1 VPVIEAQQ
9 VSKRFLLR
17 HNAAVELKVRFL
29 GLLHR
34 ERRETIE
41 EFWAL
46 KGVSIRIDRGEAI
59 GLVGRNGSGKSTLL
73 KLIAAIHR
81 PTSGRLLVARD
92 ARISSMIELGVG
104 FHPELTGRENVF
116 LSASIHGLTRAAIE
130 RIYGAVVEYSGL
142 GHFMDVPIKNYSSG
156 MHMRLGFA
164 IAANLDPDIL
174 LLDEIFAV
182 GDADFQGR
190 CIGTVKQFMEEGKTI
205 IFVSHSPVSIR
216 SLCRRVCVLD
226 QGEMVFDGGLEGGL
240 SFYEGVLARLGRHG
254 DHSPAA
260 VVGPVTA
267 AAEEAALNRAPH
279 RLASGG
285 LWSESGI
292 WQIEFL
298 RRQGLEPDHD
308 VLDVGCGSL
317 AAAIHLLRFLDVGRY
332 WGLERNAALIEAG
345 GGIEL
350 PRAGVSP
357 DRGHFLVNDTFEL
370 NGIPHPLDVAVA
382 NSLFAYVP
390 FNSVALCIASVVRK
404 LKPSGRFYAT
414 WFENPD
420 PANFDPIVHPDG
432 TTTYPDREPYHY
444 PFELIEQVC
453 RAVGATV
460 DRLDDS
466 SHPRGESILVI
477 SRRPDSFVGR

>member
-17 HNAAVELKVRFL
+17 HNASVELKVRFL

-34 ERRETIE
+34 DRRETVE

-46 KGVSIRIDRGEAI
+46 KGVSVRIDRGEAV

-104 FHPELTGRENVF
+104 FHHELTGRENVF

-130 RIYGAVVEYSGL
+130 GIYDAVVEYSGL

-156 MHMRLGFA
+156 MYMRLGFA
-164 IAANLDPDIL
+164 ISANLDPDIL

-190 CIGTVKQFMEEGKTI
+190 CIATVKRFMEEGKTI
-205 IFVSHSPVSIR
+205 IFVSHSPVAIR
-216 SLCRRVCVLD
+216 SLCRRVCVLE
-226 QGEMVFDGGLEGGL
+226 QGEMVFDGGLEEGL
-240 SFYEGVLARLGRHG
+240 AFYEGVLERWAAHAA
-254 DHSPAA
+254 HSTTAAAPAA
-260 VVGPVTA
+260 VG
-267 AAEEAALNRAPH
+267 AAEEVDLEGALP
-279 RLASGG
+279 RLAPSSQR
-285 LWSESGI
+285 SETGI
-292 WQIEFL
+292 WQVEFL
-298 RRQGLEPDHD
+298 RKQGLEPGHY

-317 AAAIHLLRFLDVGRY
+317 AAAVHLLPFLDEDRY
-332 WGLERNAALIEAG
+332 WGLERNGALIEAG
-345 GGIEL
+345 VRIEL
-350 PRAGVSP
+350 PRAGVIP
-357 DRGHFLVNDTFEL
+357 ERGHFMINDTFEL
-370 NGIPHPLDVAVA
+370 SEIPAALDMAVA
-382 NSLFAYVP
+382 SSLFAYLP
-390 FNSVALCIASVVRK
+390 FNGVARCIASVVRK

-420 PANFDPIVHPDG
+420 PANFDPIVHPNG
-432 TTTYPDREPYHY
+432 VTTYPDREPYHY

-460 DRLDDS
+460 DRLGDS
-466 SHPRGESILVI
+466 THPRGESILVI
-477 SRRPDSFVGR
+477 SRRADR